1 MLAYLFIVDPYED
14 KIITMIEIA
23 NEAVVLSCTYF
34 CWFFTDF
41 VDDLGLRTNLG
52 WTYSALLGAMVVL
65 NLTYMLYVGIF

>member
-1 MLAYLFIVDPYED
+1 MLAYLFIVDPYEN

-23 NEAVVLSCTYF
+23 NEAVVLFCTYF

-41 VDDLGLRTNLG
+41 VHDIELRTNLG